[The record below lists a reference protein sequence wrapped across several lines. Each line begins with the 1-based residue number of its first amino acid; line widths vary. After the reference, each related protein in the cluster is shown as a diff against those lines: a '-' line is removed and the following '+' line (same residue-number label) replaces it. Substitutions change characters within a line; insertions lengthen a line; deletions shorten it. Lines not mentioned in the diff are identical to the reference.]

1 MREAKGKAQYIFDVL
16 AFLVG
21 IGLAWAF
28 RWETT
33 DLLWSLWLSS
43 LLTGYLTL
51 LGTLAPFVF
60 IGLLALIDP
69 KGTGSQ
75 KAKYVFIVLGALF
88 LFVAFFSLHFGGFHA
103 VHALFLNILFPL
115 GHDIEVPFS
124 FWPPTILRFA
134 WELVPLYSYF
144 LIAVV
149 LSQRDR
155 LILMP
160 LQNIRAMWEAYREHD
175 RKSEQEL
182 DVKGI
187 VNDDHALSRP
197 YRNIIRMQ
205 LLVFFLALIH
215 FLKLDSFIV
224 FAIVYAVYFF
234 PWSIFAKDTEQAQL
248 TTSDKLIDRPIYEF
262 PSMSDEEGRD

>member
-1 MREAKGKAQYIFDVL
+1 MSEPVKAVSGKPQYIFDVL

-60 IGLLALIDP
+60 IGFLALIDP
-69 KGTGSQ
+69 QGTGSQ
-75 KAKYVFIVLGALF
+75 KVKYVFFVLAALF
-88 LFVAFFSLHFGGFHA
+88 LFVAFFSFHFSLFHA
-103 VHALFLNILFPL
+103 GHASFLALLFPL
-115 GHDIEVPFS
+115 EIDIEVPFS
-124 FWPPTILRFA
+124 FWPLAILRFA

-144 LIAVV
+144 VIAVV

-160 LQNIRAMWEAYREHD
+160 LQNVRAIWRAYREHD
-175 RKSEQEL
+175 RESEQEL

-197 YRNIIRMQ
+197 YRNIVRMQ
-205 LLVFFLALIH
+205 LLIFFLALIH

-234 PWSIFAKDTEQAQL
+234 PWSIFSNGTKPTQRASPHAGQE
-248 TTSDKLIDRPIYEF
+248 P
-262 PSMSDEEGRD
+262 